1 MFHLPLTSIGAQF
14 GNIDIYLFDQL
25 LKGRIAKGIKLLDAG
40 CGSGRNIQYL
50 MQAGVKVYGAD
61 TSEEAIHKVQSMARE
76 LAPTLSPKNFVVAD
90 LALMPFADATF
101 DVVLCSA
108 VLHFARDE
116 EHFRSMAQ
124 ELWRVLKP
132 GGMLFC
138 RFSTTIGM
146 EGKLQKVANGL
157 YQMPHGPVW
166 FLADDAL
173 IWELVSDWKA
183 EKLEPLKTVLVE
195 HERSMTTLV
204 LRKVDL
210 PLAPS

>member
-1 MFHLPLTSIGAQF
+1 MFHIPLTSLAAHF
-14 GNIDIYLFDQL
+14 ANIDIYLFDQL
-25 LKGRIAKGIKLLDAG
+25 LKGRIAKGMKLLDAG
-40 CGSGRNIQYL
+40 CGGGRNIQYL

-61 TSEEAIHKVQSMARE
+61 TSEKAIEDVKRMAAA
-76 LAPTLSPKNFVVAD
+76 LALTLSAKNFVVAD
-90 LALMPFADATF
+90 LEKLPFADAAF

-116 EHFRSMAQ
+116 AHFKRMTQ

-138 RFSTTIGM
+138 RLSTTIGM
-146 EGKLQKVANGL
+146 EGKLQQAGHRK

-166 FLADDAL
+166 FLAGEDLLQEL
-173 IWELVSDWKA
+173 ILEWQA

-195 HERSMTTLV
+195 QERSMTTLV
-204 LRKVDL
+204 LRK
-210 PLAPS
+210 A